1 MGRKE
6 RVKERRKER
15 VKERRKE
22 RRKEGRKE
30 GRKER
35 KDDSPYHENEYMV
48 FCSCNRYIN
57 AYTTYS

>member
-1 MGRKE
+1 M
-6 RVKERRKER
+6 KERRKER